1 MPGIQQLF
9 REHDWL
15 RIHRDNLR
23 AIAERLRSQLKN
35 SITTVLQRK
44 DLLAIAILVL
54 ITAIVRVP
62 GVFNRAIWYD
72 EAITLLETA
81 GNAAPTWS
89 ALPTPAATQKELLVG
104 SPSLGEVAAGLRET
118 DVHPPVYYGLLSKW
132 RRIAGGSIEAA
143 RFFSVLCSTATVIL
157 LYLLLGSFGFKRPFW
172 PSLVYSL
179 SSGAVHYAHEAR
191 NYSLAMF
198 FVILAAFL
206 AYFLTHIE
214 VNRQLQFW
222 ILSSSIAVS
231 CGLAFQTNYL
241 TVFPIFIV
249 LAWCI
254 AWVPKRRRLHVIPTI
269 ILSAMISLAGFSTLT
284 AQLGARPNQFQKT
297 LGFGQELVKIIE
309 ANFEILWSPVMSSS
323 GIRWTVIGT
332 VLGLVLLSAAYLKA
346 GWSAID
352 KKLFTLMA
360 GLAIAPSLGVLAL
373 DLLFSKS
380 LGKTSY
386 VLFGGPAVVFLL
398 TLAVGEGSVRKPG
411 DSHWSAAALARSVG
425 FVIPFF
431 IGLQLTGINFD
442 LERTPNFAGSTLR
455 SLVANIEQKNRSP
468 VVVVGAGHGRGDP
481 ATVIYELAP
490 ETMVCVV
497 DNESDLSSLRAK
509 LAHFEEIWIVF
520 AKGRTTAAA
529 EESLFEVLTKNGA
542 YRVVSR
548 SKRVAHLKKTRHGF
562 DGA

>member
-1 MPGIQQLF
+1 
-9 REHDWL
+9 
-15 RIHRDNLR
+15 
-23 AIAERLRSQLKN
+23 LKN
-35 SITTVLQRK
+35 WIDTFLQRK
-44 DLLAIAILVL
+44 DLLALAILVL
-54 ITAIVRVP
+54 ITVVVRIP
-62 GVFNRAIWYD
+62 GVYNRAIWYD

-104 SPSLGEVAAGLRET
+104 SPSLGQVADGLRET

-132 RRIAGGSIEAA
+132 RGIAGGSIEAA
-143 RFFSVLCSTATVIL
+143 RLFSVLFSTATVIL
-157 LYLLLGSFGFKRPFW
+157 LYLLLGSFVFKRPFW

-179 SSGAVHYAHEAR
+179 SSGAVHYGHEAR
-191 NYSLAMF
+191 NYSLALF
-198 FVILAAFL
+198 FVMLAAFL

-214 VNRQLQFW
+214 VNRHLQFW
-222 ILSSSIAVS
+222 ILSSSIAMS

-241 TVFPIFIV
+241 TVFPVFMV
-249 LAWCI
+249 LMWCF
-254 AWVPKRRRLHVIPTI
+254 AWVPKKRRLHVIPMI
-269 ILSAMISLAGFSTLT
+269 ILSMMISLAGFKTLT
-284 AQLGARPNQFQKT
+284 AQLGARPHQFQKT
-297 LGFGQELVKIIE
+297 LGFVQELLKVIE

-323 GIRWTVIGT
+323 GIRWTVICT
-332 VLGLVLLSAAYLKA
+332 VLVLGLLSAAYLKA
-346 GWSAID
+346 GWRAID

-360 GLAIAPSLGVLAL
+360 GLAVAPSLGVLVL
-373 DLLFSKS
+373 DLLFAKS
-380 LGKTSY
+380 LGKSSY

-398 TLAVGEGSVRKPG
+398 ALALGEGSVRKPG
-411 DSHWSAAALARSVG
+411 DSHWSAASLARSVG

-455 SLVANIEQKNRSP
+455 SLVDKIEQKNRSA

-490 ETMVCVV
+490 ETTVCVV
-497 DNESDLSSLRAK
+497 DNDSDLSILSSK
-509 LAHFEEIWIVF
+509 LTHFEEIWIVF
-520 AKGRTTAAA
+520 AKGRTTTAV
-529 EESLFEVLTKNGA
+529 EESLVEILTKNGA

-548 SKRVAHLKKTRHGF
+548 AKRVAHLKRTRRGF